1 MRVAVV
7 TETFPKLSETFVVN
21 HIRGL
26 MDAGVEVDIFAFYG
40 RGEER
45 INGFVTSY
53 GMLGRTSYKPFE
65 PLPQIPRMLGALR
78 ILAGNLGYLRP
89 LLRSLDFFNQGKE
102 ALRLHR
108 FYESSTFLTRR
119 RYDIVHCHFGITAE
133 KLALFQD
140 WGLMQAPL
148 VTSFH
153 GYELDDRTVVREGM
167 YRALQRRGSLFIANS
182 GYTRGRL
189 EDFGFDMR
197 KTVISPVSLDTVFF
211 SRQRSR
217 SVKPFRLLTVG
228 RLVPFKGVAFAL
240 RALALARTAI
250 GDDVK
255 YSIVGTGPEEA
266 SIRELITRLGLEE
279 QVEMLGDRTTEEVR
293 ELMEEAHVLL
303 LTGIRA
309 PDGRVEN
316 QGLVLQEA
324 QSMEVPVI
332 AADVGGVSE
341 GLIDGVT
348 GFLVPEKDIEAIA
361 DRICKIHDNPD
372 MMLRMGREG
381 RVFVEGRYDI
391 ALSTRALIS
400 HYEELI

>member
-1 MRVAVV
+1 
-7 TETFPKLSETFVVN
+7 
-21 HIRGL
+21 
-26 MDAGVEVDIFAFYG
+26 
-40 RGEER
+40 
-45 INGFVTSY
+45 
-53 GMLGRTSYKPFE
+53 
-65 PLPQIPRMLGALR
+65 
-78 ILAGNLGYLRP
+78 
-89 LLRSLDFFNQGKE
+89 
-102 ALRLHR
+102 
-108 FYESSTFLTRR
+108 
-119 RYDIVHCHFGITAE
+119 
-133 KLALFQD
+133 
-140 WGLMQAPL
+140 
-148 VTSFH
+148 
-153 GYELDDRTVVREGM
+153 
-167 YRALQRRGSLFIANS
+167 
-182 GYTRGRL
+182 
-189 EDFGFDMR
+189 MR

-217 SVKPFRLLTVG
+217 SDKPFRLLTVG

-293 ELMEEAHVLL
+293 ELMEEAHVFL

-381 RVFVEGRYDI
+381 RVFVEGRYDM

-400 HYEELI
+400 HYEELM